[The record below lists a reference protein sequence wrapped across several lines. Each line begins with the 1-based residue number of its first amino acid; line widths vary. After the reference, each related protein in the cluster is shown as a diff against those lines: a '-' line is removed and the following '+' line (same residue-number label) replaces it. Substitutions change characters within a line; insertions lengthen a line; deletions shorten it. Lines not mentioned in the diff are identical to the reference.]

1 MKKNTTSANKENS
14 EPNKRGRI
22 ASFLLNHK
30 VSVFLVLVILG
41 VFSWGTFKNYQ
52 LKSQFEE
59 NKIKLET
66 QYAQK
71 TDSLQVANYKL
82 TTKVFSWAIRS
93 ELMRNNNEQINQFFL
108 SFIQNPNIEK
118 VQLVN
123 PDNAVILLSTDKKDE
138 GMKMDMTQINQTD
151 SLMVVREASVLK
163 IYNPIMGL
171 NKKIGIL
178 VVAISS
184 QKPLENK

>member
-1 MKKNTTSANKENS
+1 MEKNTNSDNKEFS
-14 EPNKRGRI
+14 QDNKRGRI

-30 VSVFLVLVILG
+30 VSVFLVLVIFG
-41 VFSWGTFKNYQ
+41 IFSWGTFKNYQ
-52 LKSQFEE
+52 LKTQFEKDIL
-59 NKIKLET
+59 NMET

-71 TDSLQVANYKL
+71 SDSLQVANYKL

-93 ELMRNNNEQINQFFL
+93 ELMRNNKEQINQFFL
-108 SFIQNPNIEK
+108 SFIQNPNIQK
-118 VQLVN
+118 VQLIN
-123 PDNAVILLSTDKKDE
+123 PENAMVLLSTDKKDE
-138 GMKMDMTQINQTD
+138 GSKTDMTKVNQTD

-178 VVAISS
+178 VVDVAI
-184 QKPLENK
+184 QKPLENN